1 MKPTKVTPLQN
12 NRNHNNVCR
21 WHRKRP
27 QPWTWAQKHERR
39 LEKGWNWKLLDAKW
53 EKTKAQ
59 YTRCVPFALYKWKA
73 FGFDGKQQPIWTI
86 AGYVDMVENYEDP
99 SDYVGMGWVGSDGRP

>member
-27 QPWTWAQKHERR
+27 QPWTWAQKRARR

-53 EKTKAQ
+53 EKNKSAIHAVRAVCSVQ
-59 YTRCVPFALYKWKA
+59 MESVRVRWQASTR
-73 FGFDGKQQPIWTI
+73 
-86 AGYVDMVENYEDP
+86 VDYC
-99 SDYVGMGWVGSDGRP
+99 

>member
-39 LEKGWNWKLLDAKW
+39 LEKGWNWQADLMPSG
-53 EKTKAQ
+53 EHTKRHVYAVRAVCSVQ
-59 YTRCVPFALYKWKA
+59 MESVRVRWQASTR
-73 FGFDGKQQPIWTI
+73 
-86 AGYVDMVENYEDP
+86 VDDC
-99 SDYVGMGWVGSDGRP
+99 

>member
-39 LEKGWNWKLLDAKW
+39 LEKGWNWKLLDARW

-59 YTRCVPFALYKWKA
+59 NTRCVPLVTMFLVTMA
-73 FGFDGKQQPIWTI
+73 GKRL
-86 AGYVDMVENYEDP
+86 
-99 SDYVGMGWVGSDGRP
+99 GSMASINPCGRLLIT

>member
-27 QPWTWAQKHERR
+27 QPWTWAQKRARR

-59 YTRCVPFALYKWKA
+59 YTRCVPFALYNWKA
-73 FGFDGKQQPIWTI
+73 FGFDGKHQPVWTI
-86 AGYVDMVENYEDP
+86 A
-99 SDYVGMGWVGSDGRP
+99 DYLKGGVR

>member
-21 WHRKRP
+21 WHEKHP
-27 QPWTWAQKHERR
+27 QPWTWAQKRARR

-53 EKTKAQ
+53 EKTKAH
-59 YTRCVPFALYKWKA
+59 TRGACRLRCTNGKRLGSPKTFFVFRCVPK
-73 FGFDGKQQPIWTI
+73 IITI
-86 AGYVDMVENYEDP
+86 VYL
-99 SDYVGMGWVGSDGRP
+99 

>member
-21 WHRKRP
+21 WHEKHP
-27 QPWTWAQKHERR
+27 QPWTWAQKRARR

-73 FGFDGKQQPIWTI
+73 FGFDGKHKPVWTI
-86 AGYVDMVENYEDP
+86 A
-99 SDYVGMGWVGSDGRP
+99 DYLKGGVR

>member
-21 WHRKRP
+21 WHEKHP
-27 QPWTWAQKHERR
+27 QPWTWAQKRARR

-73 FGFDGKQQPIWTI
+73 FGFDGKHQPIWTI

>member
-21 WHRKRP
+21 WHEKHP
-27 QPWTWAQKHERR
+27 QPWTWAQKRARR

-73 FGFDGKQQPIWTI
+73 FGFDGKQKPIWTI

>member
-21 WHRKRP
+21 WHEKHP
-27 QPWTWAQKHERR
+27 QPWTWAQKRARR

-59 YTRCVPFALYKWKA
+59 YTRCVPFASVQMESVWVRWQA
-73 FGFDGKQQPIWTI
+73 STR
-86 AGYVDMVENYEDP
+86 VDDC
-99 SDYVGMGWVGSDGRP
+99 

>member
-27 QPWTWAQKHERR
+27 QPWTWAQKHARR
-39 LEKGWNWKLLDAKW
+39 LEKGWNWKLLDARW

-59 YTRCVPFALYKWKA
+59 IHAVRAALLCTA
-73 FGFDGKQQPIWTI
+73 GKRL
-86 AGYVDMVENYEDP
+86 
-99 SDYVGMGWVGSDGRP
+99 GSMASINPCGRLLIT